1 MASNVDLTHDLWEL
15 LHTITHRACVGRA
28 VAPPKTAS
36 AQASVFEA
44 ILKNVRQNSFFC
56 FSGIDER
63 C

>member
-1 MASNVDLTHDLWEL
+1 LF
-15 LHTITHRACVGRA
+15 GRA
-28 VAPPKTAS
+28 VAPPKTAL